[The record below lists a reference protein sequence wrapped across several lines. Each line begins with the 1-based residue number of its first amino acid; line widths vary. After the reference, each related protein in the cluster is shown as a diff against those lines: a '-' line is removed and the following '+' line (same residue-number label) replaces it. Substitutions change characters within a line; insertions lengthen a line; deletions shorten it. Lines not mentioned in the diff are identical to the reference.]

1 MSQSITQFEAILNT
15 QGQAIESLMN
25 MQATS
30 NPRLMNEAK
39 ERLEEAIT
47 MAILAAKQTDD
58 SHENTKSD

>member
-39 ERLEEAIT
+39 ERLEEAII
-47 MAILAAKQTDD
+47 MAISAAKQT
-58 SHENTKSD
+58 E

>member
-1 MSQSITQFEAILNT
+1 MSQSVTQFEAILNS

-58 SHENTKSD
+58 SHEVS